1 MQDYSPATLTVWPEK
16 KEKKKKKQ
24 GRKKEKKKRNN
35 FYWIVPQQQLDN
47 VSRFS
52 RVQLFVTPQ
61 TVDHQ
66 APLSVEFSRS
76 EYWSGEQFPSPGDLS
91 DSGIEP
97 RTPALEADSLPS
109 EPPGE
114 PTA

>member
-16 KEKKKKKQ
+16 KEKRKKKP

-97 RTPALEADSLPS
+97 MSLGSPELAGGFFAS
-109 EPPGE
+109 
-114 PTA
+114 